1 MMTTHA
7 TGTFE
12 LKGWDEKTW
21 DGKDHKEV
29 KGAKLTH
36 AVITQLFHGGV
47 EGESVGH
54 SLMTYNEDGFAT
66 IVGLQTIEGSLAGRS
81 GRFIMQSSGTYD
93 PKKGVANMKLTIV
106 PGSGTGELQGIR
118 GQGSYA
124 AVHGDQ
130 QPYQLD
136 YELD

>member
-1 MMTTHA
+1 
-7 TGTFE
+7 
-12 LKGWDEKTW
+12 
-21 DGKDHKEV
+21 V

-36 AVITQLFHGGV
+36 AITTELFHGGI

-66 IVGLQTIEGSLAGRS
+66 IVGLQTIEGRLAGKS

-93 PKKGVANMKLTIV
+93 PKKGVADMKLTIV
-106 PGSGTGELQGIR
+106 PGSGTGELKGIR
-118 GQGSYA
+118 GEGSYA

-136 YELD
+136 YDLD

>member
-1 MMTTHA
+1 MSKHI

-12 LKGWDEKTW
+12 IKAWEEKTW

-29 KGAKLTH
+29 TSAKLTH
-36 AVITQLFHGGV
+36 AIINQLFHGGV

-54 SLMTYNEDGFAT
+54 SLMTYSDDGFAT
-66 IVGLQTIEGSLAGRS
+66 IVGLQTIEGSVEGRS
-81 GRFIMQSSGTYD
+81 GRFIMQSTGTYD
-93 PKKGVANMKLTIV
+93 PKKGVADMKLTIV
-106 PGSGTGELQGIR
+106 PSSGTGGLKGIR
-118 GQGSYA
+118 GEGSYA